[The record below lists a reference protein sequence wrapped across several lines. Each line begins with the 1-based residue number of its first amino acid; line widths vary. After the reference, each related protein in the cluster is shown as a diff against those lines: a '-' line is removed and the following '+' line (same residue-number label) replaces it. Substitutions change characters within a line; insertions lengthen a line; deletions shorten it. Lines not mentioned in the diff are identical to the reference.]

1 MVSFAGEGIGHFGFP
16 NQLAAKTFFPKLWTM
31 KNKYFYSLFF
41 FTCFSTFV
49 SAQQPAHT
57 NISIDSRLYEA
68 FDSGYLEGLIAENPF
83 LIHRWN
89 YYLDNSWY
97 ITDLPAE
104 KVEDSYPIIRIDDL
118 KKINIFL
125 VEKGQNLQRDWDR
138 QQVYRIENT
147 GKALVLLAGKTFT
160 KKLNDYLE
168 R

>member
-1 MVSFAGEGIGHFGFP
+1 
-16 NQLAAKTFFPKLWTM
+16 M
-31 KNKYFYSLFF
+31 KNNYFYSLFF

-57 NISIDSRLYEA
+57 HISIDNRLYEA
-68 FDSGYLEGLIAENPF
+68 FDSGYVERLIAENPF

-104 KVEDSYPIIRIDDL
+104 KVKGDYPIIHIEDL
-118 KKINIFL
+118 GKINIFL
-125 VEKGQNLQRDWDR
+125 LEKEQDLHRDWNK
-138 QQVYRIENT
+138 QQVYQIKDT
-147 GKALVLLAGKTFT
+147 GLALVLYAGKDFT
-160 KKLNDYLE
+160 KKLNDHLE